1 MKVGLISLG
10 CAKNQV
16 DSEQMLYM
24 LRQAGHLIVND
35 EKQAQVLIVNTCGFI
50 DSAKEESIDAIL
62 GAARMKEEGVCQRL
76 LVTGCLAQRYGKTL
90 LEEIPEIDGLLGVEQ
105 YAQFPR
111 LFEETLAGK
120 RPMETGRDERPFE
133 CGRVLITPSSTAY
146 VRIGEGCSNRC
157 SFCAIP
163 LIRGRYRSRGADA
176 ILDEMKRLAAGGAQE
191 QILIAQDTS
200 CWGRDLGEKEGLA
213 GLLRRAGE
221 VEGLRWLRVLYLYAA
236 DVDKALIDAMAE
248 TPHFCRYLDIP
259 LQHASPRLLK
269 SMRRRGDIRAL
280 EETLAY
286 AREKGFA
293 LRTTFIVGYPGETEE
308 DFEQLMDFTRRA
320 AFDRMGAF
328 IYSPEEDTPAAALGD
343 PVEEETARLRL
354 DRLMRLQQE
363 ISLDRNR
370 RRIGTRERVLVCEK
384 QGTLLRCRSAWE
396 APDADGWIL
405 VRGEGEVGQWMDV
418 DLTGADVYDLQGEKA

>member
-16 DSEQMLYM
+16 DSEHMLYM
-24 LRQAGHLIVND
+24 LRKAGHQIVRD

-50 DSAKEESIDAIL
+50 DSAKEESIEAIL
-62 GAARMKEEGVCQRL
+62 NAARMKEEGVCSKV

-90 LEEIPEIDGLLGVEQ
+90 MEEIPEIDGLIGVEQ
-105 YAQFPR
+105 YAGFPQF
-111 LFEETLAGK
+111 FEETLAGK
-120 RPMETGRDERPFE
+120 RPMETGRNPRPFE
-133 CGRVLITPSSTAY
+133 CGRVLTTPASTAY
-146 VRIGEGCSNRC
+146 VRIGEGCNNRC

-163 LIRGRYRSRGADA
+163 LIRGGYRSRSAGA
-176 ILDEMKRLAAGGAQE
+176 ILEEMKGLAASGAQE

-213 GLLRRAGE
+213 GLLKKTGAIG
-221 VEGLRWLRVLYLYAA
+221 GIRWLRVLYLYAA
-236 DVDKALIDAMAE
+236 DVNKALIDAMAE
-248 TPHFCRYLDIP
+248 IPNFCRYIDIP

-269 SMRRRGDIRAL
+269 SMRRRGDIRAI
-280 EETLAY
+280 EDTLAY
-286 AREKGFA
+286 ARERGFA

-308 DFEQLMDFTRRA
+308 DFGELMDFTKRV

-328 IYSPEEDTPAAALGD
+328 VYSPEEDTAAAELPGRVD
-343 PVEEETARLRL
+343 EAEAGERL

-363 ISLDRNR
+363 ISLERNR
-370 RRIGTRERVLVCEK
+370 LRIGTREKVLVCEK
-384 QGTLLRCRSAWE
+384 HGTLLRCRSAWE

-405 VRGEGEVGQWMDV
+405 VRGEGQVGQWLDV
-418 DLTGADVYDLQGEKA
+418 KLTGAEIYDMQGEKA